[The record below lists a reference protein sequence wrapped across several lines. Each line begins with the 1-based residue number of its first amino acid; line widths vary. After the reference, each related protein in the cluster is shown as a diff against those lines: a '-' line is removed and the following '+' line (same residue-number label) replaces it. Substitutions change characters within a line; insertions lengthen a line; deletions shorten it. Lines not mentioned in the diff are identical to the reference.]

1 MIKKPKAILKPK
13 LKMIKKTQINFKPK
27 RFFTNRLSAL
37 KWRKIVSNRENANFR
52 LHRRKNV

>member
-1 MIKKPKAILKPK
+1 
-13 LKMIKKTQINFKPK
+13 MIKKTQSNFKPK

-52 LHRRKNV
+52 LYRRKNVKNWKYNKNSR